1 MKVALPA
8 GGPSKSLQNSGIVS
22 FLFWMLVEESIQFV
36 KINSTDFLGHET
48 FLTAY
53 IIFRKKVWKM
63 LSYVILTTIYKAGLP
78 SSFLQVMT
86 LLYRKVKEL
95 DQSHIVTV
103 TQCDSVR
110 LQLSFIWLESKSFSP
125 HTHAV
130 SPHPYTAQEGWPL
143 DTLLSSASPGQCMV
157 Q

>member
-1 MKVALPA
+1 
-8 GGPSKSLQNSGIVS
+8 
-22 FLFWMLVEESIQFV
+22 
-36 KINSTDFLGHET
+36 
-48 FLTAY
+48 
-53 IIFRKKVWKM
+53 M

-130 SPHPYTAQEGWPL
+130 SPHPYTAQGGWPL
-143 DTLLSSASPGQCMV
+143 DTLLSSASPG
-157 Q
+157 